1 MPLSQRGS
9 EIKSEAA
16 LFSVMTAESIMLLW
30 LMAICRDPE
39 HQLTS
44 GMSLKILP
52 EEKED
57 VRKELSI
64 MWRRLDLNNYI

>member
-1 MPLSQRGS
+1 
-9 EIKSEAA
+9 
-16 LFSVMTAESIMLLW
+16 MTAESIMLLW